1 MGKDEIYI
9 GDLVSIKKKLQALL
23 SLPDYGIVID
33 ETNIISNYT
42 DVDGF
47 HEPIDSFI
55 VFFPA
60 TDETLTI
67 PKNCLIKINI
77 VEE

>member
-9 GDLVSIKKKLQALL
+9 GDLVSIKKKLQILIA
-23 SLPDYGIVID
+23 LPDWGIVIE

-42 DVDGF
+42 DVDGVL
-47 HEPIDSFI
+47 EPIDSFV

>member
-9 GDLVSIKKKLQALL
+9 GDLVSIKKKLQILIA
-23 SLPDYGIVID
+23 LPDWGIVIE

-42 DVDGF
+42 DADGVL
-47 HEPIDSFI
+47 EPIDSFV